1 MPSASPIFIPSTD
14 YAHSFR
20 RGSLTQTIIHNGSTK
35 RPPINGGTPFHS
47 KHDRRWKWWHYLILL
62 LLLFA
67 FIELA
72 IVVIGYALLHDQP
85 APISIALRKF
95 PSVPYKHLD
104 TRSQLKLERGTTVY
118 HVTKEFG
125 PASMGGMGMVL
136 TALATAQQQTN
147 RVDVSVIMPYY
158 SYLKNKYDITKVSD
172 LTMEIRDK
180 NGHLMPV
187 EFRVS
192 KLDYAYGFNPEN
204 TNATT
209 EVPPNSS
216 QVVPVYLIGPGN
228 KSPFNRAFRVKNVL
242 NIYSSP
248 NGLPQEWKD
257 QYFCKAVATFL
268 THQVNS
274 EEQSLFAPVTRR
286 NRVDVVHLHGATNAY
301 VAKHLRESIQLEDM
315 GPKPPSIVYT
325 MHDYLDELQYTNTIS
340 NVRKF
345 IGNRDIEDA
354 MSEMQTYMH
363 GHRMF
368 MSSLAIDSADVVT
381 IVSKSMAKEI
391 VEGRLDFYLKELVM
405 DSLLRKAQKHHFFG
419 VSNGVDFTTLNPFTS
434 KKLTTRKC
442 SFPAYALDIIDYGAG
457 TIPSPTHSDELY
469 IDQQPVSAQS
479 LARKWTL
486 SGEPNDFVTT
496 AKDRAKRFLVR
507 RDLLKEEDLKRPVI
521 LFIGR
526 FQYNK
531 GLEFFEAATQY
542 FVKYNAKFI
551 IIGQRNNYPLEWVQ
565 QLQSSYPDN
574 VLVISDA
581 KEQRQWSV
589 FFRAA
594 ADFVFVPSL
603 TESFGLVAAEG
614 LLFGAGVISS
624 GVGGL
629 KEFLVDRPQN
639 FLMTG
644 AGKAGITKDDSG
656 STMVN
661 TGDAYNAYLFNALEP
676 NVDRLNQGLEYAIYD
691 AIKDYERMVN
701 IKALREDYALRMVS
715 SAIGLGWDR
724 RHGPVE
730 EYLHAYQVG
739 LGDIKVRD
747 LERHEIEEE
756 RELLELIFRDGEE
769 AGFIRAAPASTS

>member
-1 MPSASPIFIPSTD
+1 MPSASPIFIPSAD
-14 YAHSFR
+14 YGHSFR
-20 RGSLTQTIIHNGSTK
+20 RGSLTQTILHNGPTK
-35 RPPINGGTPFHS
+35 RTSLKGGMS
-47 KHDRRWKWWHYLILL
+47 YQSLKSDRRWKWWHYLILL

-72 IVVIGYALLHDQP
+72 IVVVGYALLHDQP

-147 RVDVSVIMPYY
+147 RVDVSVVMPYY
-158 SYLKNKYDITKVSD
+158 SYLKNKHEITRVTD
-172 LTMEIRDK
+172 LTMDIRDK
-180 NGHLMPV
+180 NGRLMPV

-192 KLDYAYGFNPEN
+192 KLDFVYGDNSEN

-209 EVPPNSS
+209 ELPPS

-268 THQVNS
+268 AHQVNS
-274 EEQSLFAPVTRR
+274 EEQSLFAPVTRH

-301 VAKHLRESIQLEDM
+301 VAKHLRESIELEDM

-325 MHDYLDELQYTNTIS
+325 MHDYLDELQYTNTIK
-340 NVRKF
+340 NVGKF
-345 IGNRDIEDA
+345 IGNRDVDEA
-354 MSEMQTYMH
+354 LSEMQNYMH

-391 VEGRLDFYLKELVM
+391 VEGRLNFYLKELVM

-442 SFPAYALDIIDYGAG
+442 SFPPYALEMIDNGAG
-457 TIPSPTHSDELY
+457 TIPSPSHSDELY
-469 IDQQPVSAQS
+469 IDQQPMMTKS
-479 LARKWTL
+479 LARTWTI
-486 SGEPNDFVTT
+486 SDEPNDFITT

-507 RDLLKEEDLKRPVI
+507 RGLLSEDDLKRPVV

-531 GLEFFEAATQY
+531 GLEFFQKASEY
-542 FVKYNAKFI
+542 FVQYNAKFVV
-551 IIGQRNNYPLEWVQ
+551 IGQRNNYPLEWVE
-565 QLQSSYPDN
+565 QLQTRFPDN
-574 VLVISDA
+574 VVVISDA

-594 ADFVFVPSL
+594 ADYVFVPSL

-629 KEFLVDRPQN
+629 KEFLIDRPPN

-644 AGKAGITKDDSG
+644 AGHAGIIKDDSG
-656 STMVN
+656 VTTVD
-661 TGDAYNAYLFNALEP
+661 TGDAYNAYIFNALEP
-676 NVDRLNQGLEYAIYD
+676 NVDKLNQGLEHAIYD
-691 AIKDYERMVN
+691 AIKDFERMVN
-701 IKALREDYALRMVS
+701 TKALRENYSLRMVS
-715 SAIGLGWDR
+715 SAIALGWDR

-730 EYLHAYQVG
+730 EYLYAYQVG
-739 LGDIKVRD
+739 LGDVKVRD

-756 RELLELIFRDGEE
+756 RELLEMIFRDGEE
-769 AGFIRAAPASTS
+769 GGLIQPVSASAF

>member
-1 MPSASPIFIPSTD
+1 M
-14 YAHSFR
+14 
-20 RGSLTQTIIHNGSTK
+20 
-35 RPPINGGTPFHS
+35 
-47 KHDRRWKWWHYLILL
+47 
-62 LLLFA
+62 
-67 FIELA
+67 
-72 IVVIGYALLHDQP
+72 
-85 APISIALRKF
+85 
-95 PSVPYKHLD
+95 D
-104 TRSQLKLERGTTVY
+104 TRGDLNLERGTTVY

-158 SYLKNKYDITKVSD
+158 SYLKNKYDITKVTD
-172 LTMEIRDK
+172 ITMDIRDK
-180 NGHLMPV
+180 NGRLMPV

-192 KLDYAYGFNPEN
+192 KLEYAYGLSSD
-204 TNATT
+204 NATET
-209 EVPPNSS
+209 LPPPNPS

-257 QYFCKAVATFL
+257 QYFCKAAATFL
-268 THQVNS
+268 AHQVNS
-274 EEQSLFAPVTRR
+274 EEQSLFAPVSRR
-286 NRVDVVHLHGATNAY
+286 NRVDIVHLHGATNAY
-301 VAKHLRESIQLEDM
+301 VAKHLREHIDREDM
-315 GPKPPSIVYT
+315 GPKPPTIVYT
-325 MHDYLDELQYTNTIS
+325 MHDYLDELQYTNTIQ

-345 IGNRDIEDA
+345 IGNRDIDDA
-354 MSEMQTYMH
+354 MSEMQNYMH

-419 VSNGVDFTTLNPFTS
+419 VSNGVDFATLNPFTS

-442 SFPAYALDIIDYGAG
+442 SFPAYALDMIEGAG
-457 TIPSPTHSDELY
+457 TLPSSANPDELFVE
-469 IDQQPVSAQS
+469 QSMVKS

-486 SGEPNDFVTT
+486 SNEPNDFIAT

-507 RDLLKEEDLKRPVI
+507 RDLLKNEDLKRPVV

-531 GLEFFEAATQY
+531 GLEFFETATQY
-542 FVKYNAKFI
+542 FVKHNAKFV
-551 IIGQRNNYPLEWVQ
+551 IIGQRNNYPLEWVLK
-565 QLQSSYPDN
+565 LQTKYPDN
-574 VLVISDA
+574 VVVISDA

-629 KEFLVDRPQN
+629 KEFLVDRPHDLLISDQ
-639 FLMTG
+639 
-644 AGKAGITKDDSG
+644 GKAGISKDASG
-656 STMVN
+656 TTTVS
-661 TGDAYNAYLFNALEP
+661 TGDAHNAYLFNALES
-676 NVDRLNQGLEYAIYD
+676 NMDKLNQGLEQAIYD
-691 AIKDYERMVN
+691 AIKDYERVASV
-701 IKALREDYALRMVS
+701 KALRENYVLRMVS
-715 SAIGLGWDR
+715 SAISLGWDR

-730 EYLHAYQVG
+730 EYLYTYQVG

-756 RELLELIFRDGEE
+756 QELLEMLFRDGDE
-769 AGFIRAAPASTS
+769 GGLIQPVPRA

>member
-1 MPSASPIFIPSTD
+1 M
-14 YAHSFR
+14 
-20 RGSLTQTIIHNGSTK
+20 
-35 RPPINGGTPFHS
+35 S
-47 KHDRRWKWWHYLILL
+47 KYDRRWKWWHYLMLL

-72 IVVIGYALLHDQP
+72 IVVVGYALLHDQP

-104 TRSQLKLERGTTVY
+104 TRSELKLERGTTVY
-118 HVTKEFG
+118 HITKEFG

-136 TALATAQQQTN
+136 TALATAQQQTKQ
-147 RVDVSVIMPYY
+147 VDVSVIMPYY
-158 SYLKNKYDITKVSD
+158 SYLKNKYDISKVTD
-172 LTMEIRDK
+172 LTMDIRDK
-180 NGHLMPV
+180 NGRLMSV

-204 TNATT
+204 AT
-209 EVPPNSS
+209 ELPPNPS

-257 QYFCKAVATFL
+257 QYFCKAAATFL
-268 THQVNS
+268 AHQVNS
-274 EEQSLFAPVTRR
+274 EDQSLFAPVHRR
-286 NRVDVVHLHGATNAY
+286 NRVDIVHLHGATNAY
-301 VAKHLRESIQLEDM
+301 VAKHLREYIDREDM
-315 GPKPPSIVYT
+315 GPKPPTIVYT
-325 MHDYLDELQYTNTIS
+325 MHDYLDELQYTNTIK

-345 IGNRDIEDA
+345 IGNRDIDDA
-354 MSEMQTYMH
+354 MNEMQTYMH

-419 VSNGVDFTTLNPFTS
+419 VSNGVDFATLNPFTS

-442 SFPAYALDIIDYGAG
+442 SFPQYSLDMIDGAG
-457 TIPSPTHSDELY
+457 AASSTNLDELFVE
-469 IDQQPVSAQS
+469 QSMVKS
-479 LARKWTL
+479 LARKWTIPA
-486 SGEPNDFVTT
+486 EPNDFITT

-507 RDLLKEEDLKRPVI
+507 RDLLKEEDLKRPVV

-531 GLEFFEAATQY
+531 GLEFFDTAAQY
-542 FVKYNAKFI
+542 FVKYNAKFVV
-551 IIGQRNNYPLEWVQ
+551 IGQRNNYPLEWVLKLQ
-565 QLQSSYPDN
+565 QKYPDN
-574 VLVISDA
+574 VMVISDA

-594 ADFVFVPSL
+594 ADLVFVPSL

-629 KEFLVDRPQN
+629 KEFLVDRPQD
-639 FLMTG
+639 FLIRSP
-644 AGKAGITKDDSG
+644 GKAGVRKDASG
-656 STMVN
+656 VTTVS
-661 TGDAYNAYLFNALEP
+661 TGDAHNAYLFNALESNP
-676 NVDRLNQGLEYAIYD
+676 EKLNQGLEQAIYD
-691 AIKDYERMVN
+691 AIKDYERLLP
-701 IKALREDYALRMVS
+701 IKALREDYVLRMVS
-715 SAIGLGWDR
+715 SAIALGWGR

-730 EYLHAYQVG
+730 EYLYTYQVG

-747 LERHEIEEE
+747 LEKHELEEE
-756 RELLELIFRDGEE
+756 RELLEILFRDGDE
-769 AGFIRAAPASTS
+769 GGLIQPMFPASS